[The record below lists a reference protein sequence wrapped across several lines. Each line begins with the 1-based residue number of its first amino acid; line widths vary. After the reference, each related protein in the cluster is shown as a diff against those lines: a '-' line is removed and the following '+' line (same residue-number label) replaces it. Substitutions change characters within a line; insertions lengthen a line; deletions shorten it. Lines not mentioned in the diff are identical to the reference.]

1 MNLSEIDYIQ
11 VIVRIRGKYHMVLLN
26 ESTKR
31 MLPELIAGME
41 GKIRL
46 LETEIPLEEIS
57 IEEMKRISEM
67 SKHQVKEWIEE
78 TSKEEIQKPWKRLIM
93 ELKKL
98 SKI

>member
-26 ESTKR
+26 EATKR

-46 LETEIPLEEIS
+46 LETELPFEEIS

-67 SKHQVKEWIEE
+67 NKHQVKE
-78 TSKEEIQKPWKRLIM
+78 
-93 ELKKL
+93 
-98 SKI
+98 

>member
-26 ESTKR
+26 EATKR

-46 LETEIPLEEIS
+46 LETELPLEEIS
-57 IEEMKRISEM
+57 TEEMKRISEM
-67 SKHQVKEWIEE
+67 SKHQVKE
-78 TSKEEIQKPWKRLIM
+78 
-93 ELKKL
+93 
-98 SKI
+98 

>member
-11 VIVRIRGKYHMVLLN
+11 VIVRIHGKYHMVLLN
-26 ESTKR
+26 EETKR

-46 LETEIPLEEIS
+46 LETELPFEEIS

-67 SKHQVKEWIEE
+67 SKHQVKE
-78 TSKEEIQKPWKRLIM
+78 
-93 ELKKL
+93 
-98 SKI
+98 

>member
-26 ESTKR
+26 EATKR

-41 GKIRL
+41 GGFKL
-46 LETEIPLEEIS
+46 LETELPFEEIS

-67 SKHQVKEWIEE
+67 SKHHVKE
-78 TSKEEIQKPWKRLIM
+78 
-93 ELKKL
+93 
-98 SKI
+98 

>member
-11 VIVRIRGKYHMVLLN
+11 VIVRIRGKYHLVLLN
-26 ESTKR
+26 EATKR

-46 LETEIPLEEIS
+46 LETELPFEEIS

-67 SKHQVKEWIEE
+67 SSAGEQL
-78 TSKEEIQKPWKRLIM
+78 RCC
-93 ELKKL
+93 KKC
-98 SKI
+98 KN

>member
-26 ESTKR
+26 EETKR

-46 LETEIPLEEIS
+46 LETELPLEEIS

-67 SKHQVKEWIEE
+67 SKHQVK
-78 TSKEEIQKPWKRLIM
+78 SSCC
-93 ELKKL
+93 KKCN
-98 SKI
+98 S

>member
-1 MNLSEIDYIQ
+1 MNLSEIDHIQ

-26 ESTKR
+26 EATKR

-46 LETEIPLEEIS
+46 LETELPFEEIS

-67 SKHQVKEWIEE
+67 RKHQVKE
-78 TSKEEIQKPWKRLIM
+78 
-93 ELKKL
+93 
-98 SKI
+98 

>member
-26 ESTKR
+26 EATKR

-41 GKIRL
+41 GGIRL
-46 LETEIPLEEIS
+46 LETELPFEEIS

-67 SKHQVKEWIEE
+67 SKHQVKE
-78 TSKEEIQKPWKRLIM
+78 
-93 ELKKL
+93 
-98 SKI
+98 

>member
-11 VIVRIRGKYHMVLLN
+11 VTVRIRGKYHMVLLN
-26 ESTKR
+26 EATKR

-46 LETEIPLEEIS
+46 LETDLPLEEIS

-67 SKHQVKEWIEE
+67 SKHQEVEK
-78 TSKEEIQKPWKRLIM
+78 
-93 ELKKL
+93 
-98 SKI
+98 

>member
-11 VIVRIRGKYHMVLLN
+11 VIVRIRGKYHLVLLD
-26 ESTKR
+26 EATKR

-46 LETEIPLEEIS
+46 LETELPFEEIS

-67 SKHQVKEWIEE
+67 SRVGE
-78 TSKEEIQKPWKRLIM
+78 
-93 ELKKL
+93 
-98 SKI
+98 

>member
-26 ESTKR
+26 EATKR

-41 GKIRL
+41 GQIRL
-46 LETEIPLEEIS
+46 LETELPFEEIS

-67 SKHQVKEWIEE
+67 SKHQVKE
-78 TSKEEIQKPWKRLIM
+78 
-93 ELKKL
+93 
-98 SKI
+98 

>member
-11 VIVRIRGKYHMVLLN
+11 VIVRIRGKYHMILLN
-26 ESTKR
+26 EATKR

-46 LETEIPLEEIS
+46 LETDLPFEEIS

-67 SKHQVKEWIEE
+67 S
-78 TSKEEIQKPWKRLIM
+78 SAANN
-93 ELKKL
+93 
-98 SKI
+98 